1 MPRKKIVCIGKCF
14 ICGTKHY
21 QHLPGWVING
31 SNKLLCYELDYE
43 RNKLRTDCFRQAL
56 GFVGERDGEQEAHGN
71 ESTSQETDVR
81 RREMELAGEG
91 FRAGYTGPNTSKS
104 ASKNNKDLGG
114 FTKMTKYDTETAN
127 LRHQDITSEEFLR
140 LFQQKPI
147 NKKADLSKQSL
158 DMLRSATKNL
168 NANYKLA
175 RDKGIKNGY
184 LNSQVDKKLSKASK
198 NLSRDGW
205 TKLAVKVSQMT
216 DEELQA
222 WIKL

>member
-1 MPRKKIVCIGKCF
+1 MKKFLILTYKVVGS
-14 ICGTKHY
+14 TKMSKKEA
-21 QHLPGWVING
+21 QE
-31 SNKLLCYELDYE
+31 NK
-43 RNKLRTDCFRQAL
+43 
-56 GFVGERDGEQEAHGN
+56 
-71 ESTSQETDVR
+71 STSQEMDVR
-81 RREMELAGEG
+81 RREMEFVGEG
-91 FRAGYTGPNTSKS
+91 FRAGSTGPNTSKS
-104 ASKNNKDLGG
+104 AKQNNKGLEG
-114 FTKMTKYDTETAN
+114 FTTMTKYDTETAN
-127 LRHQDITSEEFLR
+127 LRHQDITSAEFLR
-140 LFQQKPI
+140 QFQPKPI

-168 NANYKLA
+168 NANYKIA

-205 TKLAVKVSQMT
+205 TKLALKVSQMT

>member
-1 MPRKKIVCIGKCF
+1 
-14 ICGTKHY
+14 
-21 QHLPGWVING
+21 
-31 SNKLLCYELDYE
+31 
-43 RNKLRTDCFRQAL
+43 
-56 GFVGERDGEQEAHGN
+56 
-71 ESTSQETDVR
+71 
-81 RREMELAGEG
+81 
-91 FRAGYTGPNTSKS
+91 
-104 ASKNNKDLGG
+104 
-114 FTKMTKYDTETAN
+114 MTKYDTETAN
-127 LRHQDITSEEFLR
+127 LRHQDITSKEFLR
-140 LFQQKPI
+140 QFQQKPI

-205 TKLAVKVSQMT
+205 TKLAIKVSQMT
-216 DEELQA
+216 DEELKA